1 MDILLRKK
9 ESNQLF
15 LLVISFILGGFFLLF
30 LTWQNINLQKKAIY
44 EHLELA
50 ASSISK
56 GIEAS
61 LFRGMMFMR
70 GRMMEGMMRNHH
82 PPMPFLRPRARDI
95 LTDLVQ
101 EGDVLAII
109 LADNQGN
116 VLPILRKPE
125 LRSSLKTFLTS
136 LSLKRPFQIISFGDN
151 YLALFKRKT
160 RIPVREL
167 FPEQTKFQNVLPPE
181 NYLVL
186 VLNATQHLTLYKRFQ
201 KTLFIQSGF
210 LILLAI
216 FLITLTNTYLKRRQ
230 KSERLIQLETFH
242 SKLLDNLP
250 DGIFTVDKQGIIT
263 SANQALSNILN
274 KPLAEILGKPFSSF
288 FTSNLPEHK
297 WISLEKDKKSLE
309 LLKIPLTQEYLFLLR
324 DRTELK
330 KMEEELLQNQKLA
343 TIGRFATG
351 MAHEIRN
358 PLNALK
364 GFAQFFAQKFT
375 QEEPAKTYAHTMVQ
389 EADRLNRVITD
400 LLTFARPKKI
410 EKKEFKLKPFLEEI
424 IRLLQFDLQKK
435 NLRTILEIETESI
448 QADQDGLK
456 QALLN
461 LILNSIEASYPQG
474 TIKIHAKRLNSNLK
488 ITIEDFG
495 QGMDEATLKEV
506 FTPFFTTKDKG
517 TGLGMSIVHKII
529 TEHAGN
535 IDINS
540 TPNQGTKVE
549 ITLPYEQ

>member
-9 ESNQLF
+9 ESNQL
-15 LLVISFILGGFFLLF
+15 LLVVISFILGGFFLLF
-30 LTWQNINLQKKAIY
+30 LTWQNINLQKKSIY

-50 ASSISK
+50 ASAISK

-70 GRMMEGMMRNHH
+70 GRMMEGMMGNHH
-82 PPMPFLRPRARDI
+82 LPMPFLRPRARDI

-101 EGDVLAII
+101 EGDILAII
-109 LADNQGN
+109 LTDSQGN
-116 VLPILRKPE
+116 ILPILREPE
-125 LRSSLKTFLTS
+125 LRSSLKTFLNN
-136 LSLKRPFQIISFGDN
+136 LSLKKPFQIISFGDN

-167 FPEQTKFQNVLPPE
+167 FPEQTRSQNFLPSE
-181 NYLVL
+181 NYLIL
-186 VLNATQHLTLYKRFQ
+186 VLNATQHLKLYKRSQ
-201 KTLFIQSGF
+201 RTLFIQSGF
-210 LILLAI
+210 LVLLAI
-216 FLITLTNTYLKRRQ
+216 FLITLTNAYLKRRQ

-250 DGIFTVDKQGIIT
+250 DGIFTIDKQGIIT

-288 FTSNLPEHK
+288 FASNLPEHK
-297 WISLEKDKKSLE
+297 WITLEKDKKNLE
-309 LLKIPLTQEYLFLLR
+309 LLKIPLAQEELILLR

-364 GFAQFFAQKFT
+364 GFAQFFAQKFA
-375 QEEPAKTYAHTMVQ
+375 QEEPAKTYAQTMVQ

-410 EKKEFKLKPFLEEI
+410 EKKEFQLKPFLEEI
-424 IRLLQFDLQKK
+424 IRILQFDLQKK
-435 NLRTILEIETESI
+435 SLQTILKVEAKSI
-448 QADQDGLK
+448 QADQDSLK
-456 QALLN
+456 QALIN
-461 LILNSIEASYPQG
+461 LILNSIDASHPKG
-474 TIKIHAKRLNSNLK
+474 IIKIQAKKLNSHLK

-495 QGMDEATLKEV
+495 QGMDETTLKEI

-517 TGLGMSIVHKII
+517 TGLGMAIVHKII
-529 TEHAGN
+529 TEHGGN
-535 IDINS
+535 INLDS

-549 ITLPYEQ
+549 IILPYEQ